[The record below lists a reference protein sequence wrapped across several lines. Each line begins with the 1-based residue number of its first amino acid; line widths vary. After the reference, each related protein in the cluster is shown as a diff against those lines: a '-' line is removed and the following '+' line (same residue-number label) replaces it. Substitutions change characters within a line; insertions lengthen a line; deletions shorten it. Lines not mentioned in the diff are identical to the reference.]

1 HQFDH
6 FRDVPGGARLHRGR
20 QAAQGVV
27 GLSESAVVAF
37 ADLPPLHAFGRGDV
51 ENLVVDV
58 GDVAAEDD
66 PVAAVH
72 QPAAED
78 VEADARADVP
88 DVRGSLHG
96 GTTQVQ
102 RDTSLTQRDEV
113 TDLTGSGVVEAQ
125 THGVKV
131 SRFPTVSA
139 IALVF
144 PCGIRGNADCRT
156 VPQGCTA
163 PSVRSA
169 AAPRDCRDPG
179 RAPGVGLRR
188 SVFRSHAGTQ
198 FADWSGLRDACHGRG
213 GRGRHSCTPASD
225 PRPGPAVPA
234 FPACGRLVCAGNSA
248 VACDSGHGPVLPF
261 SARSL
266 VRAAHPGLACR
277 TMAAQSSRSSRTPRR
292 PAPPATG
299 TSSRVAVIAMA
310 VLCVTAIAACAILL
324 SYNGIFQIAL
334 RGGVTGWAA
343 HLYPGMF
350 ILLLLMAFWA
360 IYLLRDAP
368 RRRRIW
374 VDLLVLAMIL
384 AAAGAS
390 ALHSLHYELVEWAAT
405 LVVAGG
411 PWLALLISFRLLLWI
426 VAQVR

>member
-1 HQFDH
+1 CGAHLFEALVGQRPVLGVGGDVEVHVTGAVLGHVSVPAVDEPPHQFDH

-156 VPQGCTA
+156 VP
-163 PSVRSA
+163 
-169 AAPRDCRDPG
+169 
-179 RAPGVGLRR
+179 
-188 SVFRSHAGTQ
+188 
-198 FADWSGLRDACHGRG
+198 
-213 GRGRHSCTPASD
+213 
-225 PRPGPAVPA
+225 
-234 FPACGRLVCAGNSA
+234 
-248 VACDSGHGPVLPF
+248 
-261 SARSL
+261 
-266 VRAAHPGLACR
+266 
-277 TMAAQSSRSSRTPRR
+277 
-292 PAPPATG
+292 
-299 TSSRVAVIAMA
+299 
-310 VLCVTAIAACAILL
+310 
-324 SYNGIFQIAL
+324 
-334 RGGVTGWAA
+334 
-343 HLYPGMF
+343 
-350 ILLLLMAFWA
+350 
-360 IYLLRDAP
+360 
-368 RRRRIW
+368 
-374 VDLLVLAMIL
+374 
-384 AAAGAS
+384 
-390 ALHSLHYELVEWAAT
+390 
-405 LVVAGG
+405 
-411 PWLALLISFRLLLWI
+411 
-426 VAQVR
+426 